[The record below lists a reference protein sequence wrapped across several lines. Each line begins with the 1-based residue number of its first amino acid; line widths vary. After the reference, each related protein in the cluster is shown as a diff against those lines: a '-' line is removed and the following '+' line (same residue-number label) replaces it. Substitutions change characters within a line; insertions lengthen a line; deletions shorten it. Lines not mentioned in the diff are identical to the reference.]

1 MSTKENPDGL
11 RYPSIDEI
19 LTKIDSKYKLAY
31 TAAKRA
37 KIIDAEGHSSLE
49 DEGGNKC
56 YTSVGKA
63 LEEIQADK
71 IQVEFKDTAEDALT
85 HQNTFGTSEISAES
99 EDQDY

>member
-11 RYPSIDEI
+11 RYPSIDEL

-37 KIIDAEGHSSLE
+37 KIINAEEYSSME
-49 DEGGNKC
+49 EEGGNKC

-63 LEEIQADK
+63 LEEILAGK
-71 IQVEFKDTAEDALT
+71 IEVEFKDTAEDALA
-85 HQNTFGTSEISAES
+85 HQNTFGTSEISADS
-99 EDQDY
+99 DD

>member
-1 MSTKENPDGL
+1 MNPNENPDGL
-11 RYPSIDEI
+11 RYPSIDEL

-37 KIIDAEGHSSLE
+37 KIIDAEEYSSME

-63 LEEIQADK
+63 LEEIQAGK
-71 IQVEFKDTAEDALT
+71 IEVEFMDTAEDAKT
-85 HQNTFGTSEISAES
+85 NKNSFGSFEMSA
-99 EDQDY
+99 DTD